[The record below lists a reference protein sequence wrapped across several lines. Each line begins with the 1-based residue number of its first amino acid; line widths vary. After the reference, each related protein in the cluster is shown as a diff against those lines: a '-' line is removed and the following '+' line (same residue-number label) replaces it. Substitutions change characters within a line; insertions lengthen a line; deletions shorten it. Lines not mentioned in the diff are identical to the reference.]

1 MEKRVEHMNGIYRI
15 AIDGPAGAGK
25 STMAKALAER
35 LSIDYID
42 TGAMYRAVALK
53 LLKTGVD
60 YEDRDALEK
69 LLKGTDVDYCG
80 VRVYL
85 DGEDVSSVIRTP
97 EVSDMAS
104 KSSAVPAVRDK
115 LGELQMAIAKK
126 RSVIMDGRDI
136 GTVIIPDAEFKF
148 YLNASSRIR
157 AYRRVCEM
165 REKGIDCDLDSV
177 EQEIKERDYRDSH
190 RDYHPLRKA
199 DDAVEIDTSDMKISE
214 VVEKMM
220 EIINEKIS

>member
-1 MEKRVEHMNGIYRI
+1 MDGIYRI

-25 STMAKALAER
+25 STMAKALAEK
-35 LSIDYID
+35 LGIDYID

-53 LLKTGVD
+53 LLKNNVD
-60 YEDRDALEK
+60 YKDGEALEK
-69 LLKGTDVDYCG
+69 LLEVTDVDYYG
-80 VRVYL
+80 GRVYL
-85 DGEDVSSVIRTP
+85 DGEDVSAVIRTP

-126 RSVIMDGRDI
+126 RSLIMDGRDI

-148 YLNASSRIR
+148 FLNASSRIR

-165 REKGIDCDLDSV
+165 REKGMECDLDTV
-177 EQEIKERDYRDSH
+177 EQEIKDRDYRDSH
-190 RDYHPLRKA
+190 RDYHPLKKA
-199 DDAVEIDTSDMKISE
+199 DDAVEIDTSDLRISE
-214 VVEKMM
+214 VVDKMM

>member
-1 MEKRVEHMNGIYRI
+1 MNGIYRI

-60 YEDRDALEK
+60 YEDGDALEK

-80 VRVYL
+80 GRVYL
-85 DGEDVSSVIRTP
+85 NGEDVSSVIRTP

-165 REKGIDCDLDSV
+165 REKGVDCDLDSV

>member
-1 MEKRVEHMNGIYRI
+1 MDGIYRI

-25 STMAKALAER
+25 STMAKALAEK
-35 LSIDYID
+35 LGIDYID

-53 LLKTGVD
+53 LLKEGVD
-60 YEDRDALEK
+60 YEDAQALAK
-69 LLKGTDVDYCG
+69 LLEDTDVDYYG
-80 VRVYL
+80 GRVYL
-85 DGEDVSSVIRTP
+85 DGEDVSAVIRTP

-126 RSVIMDGRDI
+126 RSLIMDGRDI

-148 YLNASSRIR
+148 FLNASSRIR

-165 REKGIDCDLDSV
+165 REKGIECDLDTV
-177 EQEIKERDYRDSH
+177 EQEIKDRDYRDSH
-190 RDYHPLRKA
+190 RDYHPLKKA
-199 DDAVEIDTSDMKISE
+199 DDAIEIDTSDLRISE
-214 VVEKMM
+214 VVDKMM
-220 EIINEKIS
+220 EYFNEKIS

>member
-1 MEKRVEHMNGIYRI
+1 MDGIYRI

-25 STMAKALAER
+25 STMAKVLAEK
-35 LSIDYID
+35 LGIDYID
-42 TGAMYRAVALK
+42 TGARYRAVALK
-53 LLKTGVD
+53 LLKKGVD
-60 YEDRDALEK
+60 YEDATSLARLLED
-69 LLKGTDVDYCG
+69 TDVDYYG
-80 VRVYL
+80 GRVYL
-85 DGEDVSSVIRTP
+85 DGEDVSAVIRTP

-126 RSVIMDGRDI
+126 RSLIMDGRDI

-165 REKGIDCDLDSV
+165 REKGIECDLDAV

-190 RDYHPLRKA
+190 RDYHPLKKA
-199 DDAVEIDTSDMKISE
+199 DDAVEIDTSDLRISE
-214 VVEKMM
+214 VVDKMM
-220 EIINEKIS
+220 GYINEKIS

>member
-1 MEKRVEHMNGIYRI
+1 MNGIYRI

-60 YEDRDALEK
+60 YEDGDALEK

-80 VRVYL
+80 GRVYL

>member
-1 MEKRVEHMNGIYRI
+1 MNGIYRI

-60 YEDRDALEK
+60 YEDGDALEK

-80 VRVYL
+80 GRVYL

-190 RDYHPLRKA
+190 RDYHPLMKA